1 MHATLKCDATLC
13 SEHHHIIQLA
23 NKPTSTM
30 TSNITNATITFM
42 DDDDDNA
49 MMGWEE
55 EEGSRIEIAGGRV

>member
-1 MHATLKCDATLC
+1 
-13 SEHHHIIQLA
+13 
-23 NKPTSTM
+23 M

-55 EEGSRIEIAGGRV
+55 EEGSRIKIAGGRV

>member
-1 MHATLKCDATLC
+1 
-13 SEHHHIIQLA
+13 
-23 NKPTSTM
+23 M

-55 EEGSRIEIAGGRV
+55 EEEGSRIEIAGGRV